1 MYKKDLRITY
11 NNKRLAL
18 SQDEKT
24 IFDELM
30 LKELSKLDLS
40 RIKYLHVFL
49 PIARLNEP
57 DTFRMIDWLLSQ
69 YPSMSIVIPKVMGL
83 RMDNFLY
90 ASDRNLVISDWGISE
105 PVVKGQAQVDARLID
120 AVLVPLLTF
129 DRSGHRVGY
138 GKGFYYRFL
147 SLCRE
152 DVLKVGLCYFP
163 PVNRIKDYNP
173 YDVKLDLCIT
183 PNKTWDFGNAEL
195 KK

>member
-40 RIKYLHVFL
+40 RIKYLHAFL
-49 PIARLNEP
+49 PIARRNEP